1 MQTELPR
8 DHPVP
13 IEPHRLQLGVFVM
26 IDHHWLDHPFA
37 RNRFLISTAS
47 QLREL
52 QAMEGAGLF
61 WIPALSQAEPLPE
74 ESAPAPRPARASGPP
89 AEDDGASLRRS
100 QSVRERL
107 LVAQARRDW
116 NRAAETVRHALRG
129 LRDNP
134 QQAAS
139 DLSGVATAAAAR
151 ILGGQDI
158 LQLLDRPGAET
169 GQYHA
174 LNCMTIATLVAKV
187 MRLPPQQITDVA
199 LGALVHDVGKV
210 LIPHRVLREAKRS
223 PAEERVYRDHC
234 QIGLELAR
242 GTGVFSE
249 TVLDLI
255 RDHHEAVDGSGFPA
269 GRPGAELTVP
279 ARILALVNRYDRLC
293 GPESPE
299 RTPLRPADALRRLW
313 RDERKRIDPDVFS
326 AMVNVLG
333 VYPPG
338 SIVQLSDLRI
348 ALVIAPSARPTLPLV
363 LIYQPSRT
371 QEQANLL
378 DLSAG
383 ADGLA
388 VEKHLLPHELSREAL
403 QWLDPRER
411 LVYYFRG
418 AEPD

>member
-1 MQTELPR
+1 
-8 DHPVP
+8 
-13 IEPHRLQLGVFVM
+13 M

-52 QAMEGAGLF
+52 QAMRGAGLF
-61 WIPALSQAEPLPE
+61 WIPALSQAEPLPDE
-74 ESAPAPRPARASGPP
+74 PAAGSRPAEGPALP
-89 AEDDGASLRRS
+89 AGDDAASLRRA

-134 QQAAS
+134 EAAAA
-139 DLSGVATAAAAR
+139 DLVAVATAAAAR
-151 ILGGQDI
+151 ILEGRDI
-158 LQLLDRPGAET
+158 LQLLDRPGAES

-174 LNCMTIATLVAKV
+174 LNCMTIATLVAKT
-187 MRLPPQQITDVA
+187 MRLSHGELTDVA

-249 TVLDLI
+249 SVLNLI

-269 GRPGAELTVP
+269 GRPGAELSQA
-279 ARILALVNRYDRLC
+279 ARILSLVNRYDRLC
-293 GPESPE
+293 GPESPD
-299 RTPLRPADALRRLW
+299 RTSLRPADALRRIW

-326 AMVNVLG
+326 ALVNVLG

-348 ALVIAPSARPTLPLV
+348 ALVIAPSARPTLPVV

-378 DLSAG
+378 DLSADG
-383 ADGLA
+383 DGLA